1 MHIKLLYQRNNTGV
15 MAGQEELSS
24 MESAF
29 KEDLDALQEN
39 HKEFHSIKEFLE
51 TFHGITENSG
61 KSIAE
66 LSTRFYHE
74 YLILDAILEAFVYND
89 TYRFSELNKWV
100 YSYGD
105 KKFYYDVSVPF
116 YEACIWKLCSLGF
129 IKMISEKTNPDP
141 EFILTEEGLKALQN
155 QVFSNLAQ
163 STLYN
168 YQASMAN
175 EKSIELA
182 NQSVEINHRI
192 KRLTKIAMVFAI
204 CSTLLTLFSCIIGLL
219 SLVFQ

>member
-1 MHIKLLYQRNNTGV
+1 MHIKLLCQGNNTGV
-15 MAGQEELSS
+15 MASQEEIIS

-39 HKEFHSIKEFLE
+39 HKELHSIREFLE

-74 YLILDAILEAFVYND
+74 YLILDAILEAFVYKD

-105 KKFYYDVSVPF
+105 KKFYSDVSVPF

-129 IKMISEKTNPDP
+129 VKMVSEKDVPDP
-141 EFILTEEGLKALQN
+141 EFILTDEGLKALQN

-168 YQASMAN
+168 YQASKAN

-192 KRLTKIAMVFAI
+192 KKLTRIALFIAV
-204 CSTLLTLFSCIIGLL
+204 CSALLTFFSCIIGLL